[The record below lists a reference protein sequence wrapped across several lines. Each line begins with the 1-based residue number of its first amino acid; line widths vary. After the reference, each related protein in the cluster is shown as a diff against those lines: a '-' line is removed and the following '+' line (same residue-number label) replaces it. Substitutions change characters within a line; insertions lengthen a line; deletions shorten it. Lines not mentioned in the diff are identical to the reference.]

1 MGMTSY
7 PIIYLDLAAYELHY
21 LARDFTAFVVHL
33 IIIAEVEGVVVYQW
47 ALTPHQ

>member
-1 MGMTSY
+1 MTSY

-33 IIIAEVEGVVVYQW
+33 IIIIAEVEGVVVYQW